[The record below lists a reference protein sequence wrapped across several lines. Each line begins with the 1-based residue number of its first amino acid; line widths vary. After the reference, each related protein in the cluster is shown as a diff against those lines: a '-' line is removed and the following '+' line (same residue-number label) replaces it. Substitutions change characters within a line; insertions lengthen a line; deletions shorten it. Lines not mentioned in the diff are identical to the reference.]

1 MKDLYSSLG
10 IAPGASEEE
19 VVAAFE
25 GRADLAAY
33 ASILRAADKRAAY
46 DRTHAALKAIGA
58 LRHRLGLDSERSWFL
73 ENFPDFA
80 PALRAGLRPN
90 PYVDDAPQT
99 PGAAAGETR
108 RAEAAPAAQA
118 TDTLAPRPA
127 VRIRL
132 ILVLALIAGGA
143 LAVTALKFL

>member
-10 IAPGASEEE
+10 IDPGASEEE

-25 GRADLAAY
+25 SRPDLAAY
-33 ASILRAADKRAAY
+33 ASILRAEDRRAAY

-58 LRHRLGLDSERSWFL
+58 LRHRLELDSERSWFL
-73 ENFPDFA
+73 ENFSDFA
-80 PALRAGLRPN
+80 PALRAGQRAN
-90 PYVDDAPQT
+90 PPAGEAPQT
-99 PGAAAGETR
+99 
-108 RAEAAPAAQA
+108 PAAQA
-118 TDTLAPRPA
+118 TDTHSPRPA

-143 LAVTALKFL
+143 LALTALKFL